1 MTQIVSSQA
10 DVVKKLQYY
19 NEGVLSTP
27 ANFAKAI
34 PSSTTFLQAGKNP
47 TWNYSDEITAEEEKN
62 VGTLTR
68 SDRVVTRKRGTL
80 SITTNISDADVA
92 LVKYC
97 MNAPDTTTATADSSL
112 AFLFSFKVAGTETF
126 RILRGCLPESASINV
141 TNTGFVEFTA
151 TFAVYSPA
159 DEVTTSNGGLTT
171 PTFATQSTNTAWSH
185 SDSGSNPFT
194 WDSVTYPEMGFSV
207 DVGYEHTVLESSGDL
222 TIQWATISQRTISG
236 SASVF
241 KKDSLLQADT
251 TAGNKITATRVLKTS
266 TLTASFTEAVIDT
279 NPYSVSADSSATI
292 EELSFTAKELAL
304 A

>member
-27 ANFAKAI
+27 ANFGKTI
-34 PSSTTFLQAGKNP
+34 PDSTNWIQAGKNP
-47 TWNYSDEITAEEEKN
+47 VWNYSDDITAEEERG
-62 VGTLTR
+62 VGSLVR

-80 SITTNISDADVA
+80 SITTNISDSDVA

-126 RILRGCLPESASINV
+126 RILRGCLPESSSIKVSNS
-141 TNTGFVEFTA
+141 GFVEFTA

-159 DEVTTSNGGLTT
+159 NEVTSHGLGGT
-171 PTFATQSTNTAWSH
+171 PVFATQSTNTAWTH

-194 WDSVTYPEMGFSV
+194 WDSVVYPEMGFNI
-207 DVGYEHTVLESSGDL
+207 DVNYEHTVLESSGDL
-222 TIQWATISQRTISG
+222 TIRWAKVSKRDISG
-236 SASVF
+236 SGSVF

-251 TAGNKITATRVLKTS
+251 TAGSKVTATRVLKTS
-266 TLTASFTEAVIDT
+266 VLTATFTETTIDT

>member
-27 ANFAKAI
+27 SNFGKSI
-34 PSSTTFLQAGKNP
+34 PSSTSFTQVGKNP
-47 TWNYSDEITAEEEKN
+47 TWNYQDDVTAEEERG
-62 VGTLTR
+62 VGSLTR

-80 SITTNISDADVA
+80 SITTNISDADVTF
-92 LVKYC
+92 VKYC
-97 MNAPDTTTATADSSL
+97 MNAPDTTTATADSSI

-141 TNTGFVEFTA
+141 SNTGFVEFTA

-159 DEVTTSNGGLTT
+159 DEVTTHGLTT

-185 SDSGSNPFT
+185 SDSGSSPFT
-194 WDSVTYPEMGFSV
+194 WDSVSYPEMGFGI
-207 DVGYEHTVLESSGDL
+207 DVNYEHTVLESSGDL
-222 TIQWATISQRTISG
+222 TIQWASISQRTISG

-251 TAGNKITATRVLKTS
+251 TAGNKISATRVLKTS
-266 TLTASFTEAVIDT
+266 TLTATFTEATIDS
-279 NPYSVSADSSATI
+279 NPYAVSADSSATL

>member
-10 DVVKKLQYY
+10 DVVKKLQFY
-19 NEGVLSTP
+19 NEGVMSTP

-34 PSSTTFLQAGKNP
+34 PSSTSFTQAGKNP
-47 TWNYSDEITAEEEKN
+47 TWNYTDEITAEEERG
-62 VGTLTR
+62 VGSLTR

-80 SITTNISDADVA
+80 SITTNISDADA
-92 LVKYC
+92 TLVKYC
-97 MNAPDTTTATADSSL
+97 MNAPNGTTATADSSL
-112 AFLFSFKVAGTETF
+112 AFLFSFKVAGTETY

-141 TNTGFVEFTA
+141 SNTGFVEFTA

-159 DEVTTSNGGLTT
+159 NEVTTSNGGLTS

-194 WDSVTYPEMGFSV
+194 WDSVAYPEMGFSI
-207 DVGYEHTVLESSGDL
+207 DISYEHTVLESSGDL
-222 TIQWATISQRTISG
+222 LIKWASISQRNISA

-241 KKDSLLQADT
+241 KKDSLLQIDT
-251 TAGNKITATRVLKTS
+251 TAGNKVTATRVLKTG
-266 TLTASFTEAVIDT
+266 TLTATFTEAVIDT

>member
-19 NEGVLSTP
+19 NEGVMSTP
-27 ANFAKAI
+27 ANFAKTI
-34 PSSTTFLQAGKNP
+34 PNSTTFIQAGKNP
-47 TWNYSDEITAEEEKN
+47 TWNYSDDITAEEERG
-62 VGTLTR
+62 VGSLTR

-97 MNAPDTTTATADSSL
+97 MNAPNGTTATADSSL

-141 TNTGFVEFTA
+141 SNTGFVEFTA

-159 DEVTTSNGGLTT
+159 NEVTSHGLGGT
-171 PTFATQSTNTAWSH
+171 PVFATQSTNTAWSH

-194 WDSVTYPEMGFSV
+194 WDSVAYPEMGFSV
-207 DVGYEHTVLESSGDL
+207 DVNYEHTVLESSGDL
-222 TIQWATISQRTISG
+222 LIKWASISQRTISG

-251 TAGNKITATRVLKTS
+251 TAGNKVTTTRVVKTG
-266 TLTASFTEAVIDT
+266 TLTATFTEAVIDT

>member
-10 DVVKKLQYY
+10 DVVKKLQFY
-19 NEGVLSTP
+19 NEGVMSTP

-34 PSSTTFLQAGKNP
+34 PSSTSFTQAGKNP
-47 TWNYSDEITAEEEKN
+47 TWNYTDEITAEEERG
-62 VGTLTR
+62 VGSLTR

-80 SITTNISDADVA
+80 SITTNISDADA
-92 LVKYC
+92 TLVKYC
-97 MNAPDTTTATADSSL
+97 MNAPNGTTATADSSL
-112 AFLFSFKVAGTETF
+112 AFLFSFKVAGTETY

-141 TNTGFVEFTA
+141 SNEGLVEFKA

-159 DEVTTSNGGLTT
+159 NEVTSHGLGGT
-171 PTFATQSTNTAWSH
+171 PVFATQSTNTAWSH

-194 WDSVTYPEMGFSV
+194 WDSVAYPEMGFSI
-207 DVGYEHTVLESSGDL
+207 DISYEHTVLESSGDL
-222 TIQWATISQRTISG
+222 SIKWASISERNISA

-241 KKDSLLQADT
+241 KKDSLLQIDT
-251 TAGNKITATRVLKTS
+251 TAGNKVTATRVLKTG
-266 TLTASFTEAVIDT
+266 TLTATFTEAVIDT